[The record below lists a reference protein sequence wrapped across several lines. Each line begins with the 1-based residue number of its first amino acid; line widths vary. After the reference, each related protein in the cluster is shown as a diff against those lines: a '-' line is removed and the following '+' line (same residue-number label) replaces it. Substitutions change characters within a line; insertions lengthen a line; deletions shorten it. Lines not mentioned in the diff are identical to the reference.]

1 MKHQTKLGKFVIA
14 SVAAVSMFASAQVAQ
29 AADDDVQKGVL
40 KCTVAGGA
48 GLILGSKK
56 KLDCV
61 FEKSN
66 GAEENYSGR
75 ILKVGLD
82 IGVTKESHITWAVFA
97 PSELN
102 AVGALT
108 GNYAGLS
115 AEATVVGGVGANVL
129 VGGGQ
134 DSVTLQPLSVQTQTG
149 LNIAGGIGSIKLEFE
164 E

>member
-1 MKHQTKLGKFVIA
+1 MNSMKVIGKLVITG
-14 SVAAVSMFASAQVAQ
+14 VAAASMFILTPKAQ
-29 AADDDVQKGVL
+29 AADENVQTGVL

-66 GAEENYSGR
+66 GSEENYTGR

-82 IGVTKESHITWAVFA
+82 IGVTKESHISWAVFA
-97 PSELN
+97 PSEQN
-102 AVGALT
+102 AEGALE
-108 GNYAGLS
+108 GSYAGLS
-115 AEATVVGGVGANVL
+115 AEATVVGGVGANAL

-149 LNIAGGIGSIKLEFE
+149 LNVAGGIGSIKLEYKK
-164 E
+164 